1 MPIGKFQMPMETF
14 AGNMTHIHAKIQRIT
29 SDNAPLIG
37 INWSRL
43 ASWQVKVKN
52 SNPLRTK
59 PLLDGALWLNFQVQ
73 TRGLPEG

>member
-37 INWSRL
+37 INWEQVSVL
-43 ASWQVKVKN
+43 ASQSEK
-52 SNPLRTK
+52 
-59 PLLDGALWLNFQVQ
+59 
-73 TRGLPEG
+73 